1 MQVNDSFLEIKFL
14 LISAPESNPFSL
26 YSLPLFRI
34 AVLLGYG
41 GIMSKNFFITTS
53 IAYVNSVP
61 HIGFAMELVQAD
73 VLARYHR
80 LKGEKVFFET
90 GTDEHGIKIYRTAA
104 EQGISPQEMV
114 DANAARFQ
122 ALTSA
127 LDISQDYFIRTTNP
141 DHKRGAQK
149 LWKKMLA
156 QGDIYKG
163 TYEGLYCIGCE
174 SYVPEKDLIEGNCA
188 IHKKAPEFLKEENY
202 FFKLSKYS
210 TKIRELIQSDT
221 LKIVPEARKNEILN
235 IIGEGL
241 PDVSF
246 SRPQQMLPWGVPVP
260 DDDTQVMYVWCDALS
275 NYITGIGY
283 EKENETFKSF
293 WPADVHLIGK
303 DILRFHAGIW
313 IGMLLSAELAVP
325 KQIYV
330 HGFITSNGQK
340 MSKSIGNVVDPFGY
354 IDEFGIDPVRYYLL
368 KEISTTD
375 DGDFSRDRFTG
386 VYSSDLGNNFGNLVY
401 RVFSMNEKYFEGRV
415 VKKVM
420 DDPVSLVGAI
430 NSLSGF
436 IEMYHRAI
444 DKFDLK
450 AALEI
455 TWILVNI
462 GNEYV
467 DRTKPWA
474 LAKVNQEE
482 LAAVMYRLLELV
494 RIIGVMLVPFL
505 PRTAEKLLVQFG
517 ESGAIGD
524 LSRALTW
531 GGLIE
536 GSVLVKG
543 GVLFPRLEE
552 KVV

>member
-1 MQVNDSFLEIKFL
+1 
-14 LISAPESNPFSL
+14 
-26 YSLPLFRI
+26 
-34 AVLLGYG
+34 
-41 GIMSKNFFITTS
+41 MSKNYFITTS
-53 IAYVNSVP
+53 IAYVNAAP

-104 EQGISPQEMV
+104 EKGMTPQEMV
-114 DANAARFQ
+114 DENAERFLK
-122 ALTSA
+122 LTSA
-127 LDISQDYFIRTTNP
+127 LNVSQDFFVRTTSP
-141 DHKRGAQK
+141 EHQRGAQK

-156 QGDIYKG
+156 SGDIYKG
-163 TYEGLYCIGCE
+163 TYEGLYCVGCE
-174 SYVPEKDLIEGNCA
+174 SYIPEKDLIDGNCA
-188 IHKKAPEFLKEENY
+188 IHKKPPEHLSEENY
-202 FFKLSKYS
+202 FFRLSKYS
-210 TKIRELIQSDT
+210 AKIRDLIQSDT
-221 LKIVPEARKNEILN
+221 LKIVPEPRKNEILN

-260 DDDTQVMYVWCDALS
+260 DDPTQVMYVWCDALS

-283 EKENETFKSF
+283 ESENQTFTDF

-313 IGMLLSAELAVP
+313 IGMLLSAGLSVP
-325 KQIYV
+325 RQIYV
-330 HGFITSNGQK
+330 HGFITSDGQK
-340 MSKSIGNVVDPFGY
+340 MSKSLGNVVDPFDY
-354 IDEFGIDPVRYYLL
+354 INEFGVDPVRYYLL
-368 KEISTTD
+368 KEIPTTD
-375 DGDFSRDRFTG
+375 DGDFSRERFMAT
-386 VYSSDLGNNFGNLVY
+386 YSSDLGNNFGNLVY
-401 RVFSMNEKYFEGRV
+401 RVFSMNEKYFEGKV

-420 DDPVSLVGAI
+420 DDPVALVAAV

-455 TWILVNI
+455 VWILVNI

-474 LAKVNQEE
+474 LAKTDQDE

-494 RIIGVMLVPFL
+494 RIIGVLLLPFL
-505 PRTAEKLLVQFG
+505 PTSSEKLLSQFG
-517 ESGAIGD
+517 ESGRIDGTD
-524 LSRALTW
+524 LSRTLAW

-536 GSVLVKG
+536 GSTLVKG
-543 GVLFPRLEE
+543 PVLFPRFEE
-552 KVV
+552 KSA

>member
-1 MQVNDSFLEIKFL
+1 
-14 LISAPESNPFSL
+14 
-26 YSLPLFRI
+26 
-34 AVLLGYG
+34 
-41 GIMSKNFFITTS
+41 MSKNYFITTS
-53 IAYVNSVP
+53 IAYVNAAP

-90 GTDEHGIKIYRTAA
+90 GTDEHGIKIYRTAL
-104 EQGISPQEMV
+104 EKGMTPQAMV
-114 DANAARFQ
+114 DENAGRFLE
-122 ALTSA
+122 LTSA
-127 LDISQDYFIRTTNP
+127 LNVSQDFFVRTTSP
-141 DHKRGAQK
+141 EHQRGARK

-156 QGDIYKG
+156 SGDIYKG
-163 TYEGLYCIGCE
+163 TYEGLYCVGCE
-174 SYVPEKDLIEGNCA
+174 SYIPEKDLIDGNCA
-188 IHKKAPEFLKEENY
+188 IHKKPPERLSEENY
-202 FFKLSKYS
+202 FFRLSKYS
-210 TKIRELIQSDT
+210 ANIRDLIESDT
-221 LKIVPEARKNEILN
+221 LKVVPEARKNEILN

-246 SRPQQMLPWGVPVP
+246 SRPKQMLPWGISVP

-283 EKENETFKSF
+283 ESENQTFTDF

-313 IGMLLSAELAVP
+313 IGMLLSAGLKVP
-325 KQIYV
+325 RQIYV
-330 HGFITSNGQK
+330 HGFITSDGQK
-340 MSKSIGNVVDPFGY
+340 MSKSLGNVVDPFEY
-354 IDEFGIDPVRYYLL
+354 VAEFGADPVRYYIL
-368 KEISTTD
+368 KEIPTTD
-375 DGDFSRDRFTG
+375 DGDFSRDRFMAT
-386 VYSSDLGNNFGNLVY
+386 YSSDLGNNFGNLVY
-401 RVFSMNEKYFEGRV
+401 RVFSMNEKYFSGKV

-420 DDPVSLVGAI
+420 DDPVALVEAV

-455 TWILVNI
+455 VWILVNI

-474 LAKVNQEE
+474 LAKVDQDE

-494 RIIGVMLVPFL
+494 RIIGILLLPFL
-505 PRTAEKLLVQFG
+505 PGSAQKLLGQFG
-517 ESGAIGD
+517 ECGRIDGSD
-524 LSRALTW
+524 LSRVLAW
-531 GGLIE
+531 GGLTE
-536 GSVLVKG
+536 GSTLTKG
-543 GVLFPRLEE
+543 SILFPRLEE
-552 KVV
+552 KSG